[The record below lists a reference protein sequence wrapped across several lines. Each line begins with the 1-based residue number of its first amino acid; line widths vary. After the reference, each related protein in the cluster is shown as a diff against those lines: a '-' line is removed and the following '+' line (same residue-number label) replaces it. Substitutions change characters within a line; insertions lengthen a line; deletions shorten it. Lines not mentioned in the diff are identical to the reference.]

1 MTSGLSEME
10 VNAPSPSNE
19 IIAVDSTDES
29 SMDESST
36 DSNLYIS
43 SASDPNYEMSEDSII
58 Y

>member
-10 VNAPSPSNE
+10 VNASSPSNE